1 MQVDAFLSALER
13 IEPPPCIGCPE
24 WDYCAKYELACTPF
38 YNYALNAKRQPGD
51 DEPNRAVYQ
60 MTYETNPNRRHKKK
74 PHQRRGGKRAEMSKL
89 SIAPGAAPNNFST
102 EGG

>member
-24 WDYCAKYELACTPF
+24 WDDCARFELACTPF
-38 YNYALNAKRQPGD
+38 YNYALNAKRLAGD

-60 MTYETNPNRRHKKK
+60 MTYETNRHKKSRTK
-74 PHQRRGGKRAEMSKL
+74 
-89 SIAPGAAPNNFST
+89 GAAEN
-102 EGG
+102 GQK